1 MLGGMSYST
10 AGRLLPL
17 EGSRPSPVK
26 KKRSTGHVYAHA
38 LTLAY
43 ARQARAAELAQ
54 TLDVLAPRV
63 GGAEARLDEL
73 QRSVA
78 AATERADEAKAAL
91 SKHGT
96 FEQEQRQVRTS
107 GMPRSAGIGA
117 CHCSQRPA
125 SAERFP
131 TRPKHVRAHVC
142 TFARAAWPRLKKTHR
157 RSLPGRALQDELD
170 TEIRC
175 RRRPCA
181 PTRSRSQRHNC
192 F

>member
-1 MLGGMSYST
+1 MYKHVYRHAWRHELQHRWKATT
-10 AGRLLPL
+10 ARRLLA
-17 EGSRPSPVK
+17 ESGSK
-26 KKRSTGHVYAHA
+26 KSTGHVYAHA

-107 GMPRSAGIGA
+107 GIADGMSVALDSNTTGPRPRAL
-117 CHCSQRPA
+117 
-125 SAERFP
+125 P
-131 TRPKHVRAHVC
+131 TVRSRNPRVRARVC
-142 TFARAAWPRLKKTHR
+142 AAWT
-157 RSLPGRALQDELD
+157 
-170 TEIRC
+170 
-175 RRRPCA
+175 
-181 PTRSRSQRHNC
+181 
-192 F
+192 